1 MAAND
6 LNGSKSA
13 QSSADSEGPDICR
26 VCRMEGTPE
35 MPLYYPCLCT
45 GSIKFIHQE
54 CLTEWLKYSKKEMC
68 ELCSHKYEFMPVY
81 HPDMPVR
88 LPFMEVVAGFTKSA
102 LQVVRCWLH
111 LTFVLA
117 VWLGV
122 VPLAACRLNRLLFRG
137 TLNSLITLPFDMLS
151 LKNIMADFVQGV
163 IIITVTMCAFI
174 SLIWLREQILHDRFH
189 VLLDQPPPAQALVQE
204 QEIIDDM
211 DGFEADDEMDHQHRA
226 GRAAENAPNDN
237 PQDENQ
243 WQVFEL
249 DRAAEEL
256 TWERLFGLDGSLIF
270 LEHVFWVI
278 SLNAVFILVFAFSPY
293 YVGHVVASNL
303 NVVSYMKM
311 AYFDN
316 LVTTLFGYCIIAAAC
331 SAVHSICGALH
342 ITRAYRPVGLVYLI
356 LKVFLLV
363 LVEVGMFPLF
373 CGWWL
378 DVCSLPLFAVTADDR
393 WRNFYAAPEMSVFLH
408 WLVGMVFVYYCA
420 SFILLL
426 REVMRPGLL
435 WFLRN
440 VNDPDFNPIQ
450 EMIQFPLVQHVRR
463 FLASVLVFGVIILI
477 SVYCPFQLILIYVP
491 NILPYSLTM
500 DNNVRLSTLAL
511 EMVFLQVVLPSLL
524 EQGHTRYILK
534 GFVRCWCRVVGYVL
548 DLTDYLL
555 PAEEE
560 HPGARERIAGDGA
573 DGVNRRNAPVVV
585 NEDGFGQNE
594 EDGER
599 NLGAAHHALLVG
611 GHVSS
616 GFQPYRR
623 SSFFLIRILALLVLL
638 CLTVLVGSVIL
649 LTVPV
654 TIGRRAIAL
663 IIGQRGCHD
672 LYTLGCGLYVCW
684 LIVRLA
690 LKLLEFLPQGIGAF
704 FIAARQWLGT
714 ALIHFLR
721 YAIAGFALFGVVALE
736 VGLLLDLMVIVPWRV
751 PTYSSPIICLPAN
764 WVLGIFQ
771 CKLIFAVIY
780 MGPDGQLRRHFER
793 LYQDGQR
800 NFGLWVFLEQF
811 AIPLAMSFGFLL
823 SFPYVLVHGVLPY
836 FGVSAKKRLL
846 YQKLIYPATLLLMAL
861 SAFLYWQY
869 QQLKELIVKIRNDR
883 YLIGLTLVNC
893 DAKRPTATASSQ

>member
-1 MAAND
+1 MDAND
-6 LNGSKSA
+6 PSHLRPA
-13 QSSADSEGPDICR
+13 ESSSEEFSDGPDICR

-45 GSIKFIHQE
+45 GSIKFVHQD

-88 LPFMEVVAGFTKSA
+88 LPFMEIAAGFTKSA
-102 LQVVRCWLH
+102 LHIVRCWLH
-111 LTFVLA
+111 LTLVLA
-117 VWLGV
+117 VWLGI
-122 VPLAACRLNRLLFRG
+122 VPLAACRLNRFLFRG
-137 TLNSLITLPFDMLS
+137 TLNSLVTLPFDIFS
-151 LKNIMADFVQGV
+151 PKNVVADFVQGV

-189 VLLDQPPPAQALVQE
+189 VMLDQHPPQAVAQE
-204 QEIIDDM
+204 QDLMDDA
-211 DGFEADDEMDHQHRA
+211 DAFDSDDELDEERQA
-226 GRAAENAPNDN
+226 DQAADNVGNEN
-237 PQDENQ
+237 PQDDNQ

-278 SLNAVFILVFAFSPY
+278 SLNALFILVFAFSPY
-293 YVGHVVASNL
+293 YVGHVVASSL
-303 NVVSYMKM
+303 NVVSYMKL

-316 LVTTLFGYCIIAAAC
+316 LMTTLFGYCIIAAVFSLA
-331 SAVHSICGALH
+331 HSVCRTLRIS
-342 ITRAYRPVGLVYLI
+342 RAYRSIGLIYLI

-378 DVCSLPLFAVTADDR
+378 DVCSLPLFAMTADDR

-450 EMIQFPLVQHVRR
+450 EMIQFPLMQHVRR

-477 SVYCPFQLILIYVP
+477 SVYCPFRLILFCVP
-491 NILPYSLTM
+491 NVLPYSLTV

-511 EMVFLQVVLPSLL
+511 ELVFLQVVLPSLL
-524 EQGHTRYILK
+524 EQGHSRYILK

-555 PAEEE
+555 PAEE
-560 HPGARERIAGDGA
+560 HSDGNEGIEDDA
-573 DGVNRRNAPVVV
+573 ANGVNRRNAAVG
-585 NEDGFGQNE
+585 NDDALGQHE
-594 EDGER
+594 EGGDR

-616 GFQPYRR
+616 GFQPYRK
-623 SSFFLIRILALLVLL
+623 SSFFLARIIALLVFL
-638 CLTVLVGSVIL
+638 CLTVLFSSVIL

-654 TIGRRAIAL
+654 TIGRQAVSL
-663 IIGQRGCHD
+663 MIGQRGCHD
-672 LYTLGCGLYVCW
+672 LYSLGCGLYVCW
-684 LIVRLA
+684 LIIRLI
-690 LKLLEFLPQGIGAF
+690 LKLSEFIPQGIDA
-704 FIAARQWLGT
+704 ILSAARQWLGT
-714 ALIHFLR
+714 AFMYFLR
-721 YAIAGFALFGVVALE
+721 YSVAGFALFGVVALE
-736 VGLLLDLMVIVPWRV
+736 VGLLLDLMIVTPWRV

-764 WVLGIFQ
+764 WVLGMFQ
-771 CKLIFAVIY
+771 CKLIFALIY
-780 MGPDGQLRRHFER
+780 MGPDGHLRRHFER
-793 LYQDGQR
+793 LYQEGQR
-800 NFGLWVFLEQF
+800 NFGLWTFLEQI
-811 AIPLAMSFGFLL
+811 AIPLTMFFGFLL
-823 SFPYVLVHGVLPY
+823 SFPYALVNGVLPY

-846 YQKLIYPATLLLMAL
+846 YQKLIYPATLLLIAIV
-861 SAFLYWQY
+861 AFLHWQY
-869 QQLKELIVKIRNDR
+869 QQLKALIIKIRNDR

-893 DAKRPTATASSQ
+893 NAQRSIVTTS